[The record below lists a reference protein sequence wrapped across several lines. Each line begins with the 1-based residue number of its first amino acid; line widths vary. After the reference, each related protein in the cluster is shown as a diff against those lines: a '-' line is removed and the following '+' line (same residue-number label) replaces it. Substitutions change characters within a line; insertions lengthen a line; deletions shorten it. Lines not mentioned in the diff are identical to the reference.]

1 MLKVTYCVFLG
12 INLHYHFTRWR
23 LLQILIMKEVGTHVR
38 CFFPHLIVILSF
50 HIMKQNESS
59 SILLSKLT
67 TQIIIQITS
76 LNQLKQV
83 EALVCKRTL
92 LSFYCLFS
100 TRNYAQLVLLGVFF
114 VSIVWQFKLLDYHVR
129 SSANTWFSLN
139 YNFWICWR
147 L

>member
-1 MLKVTYCVFLG
+1 
-12 INLHYHFTRWR
+12 
-23 LLQILIMKEVGTHVR
+23 
-38 CFFPHLIVILSF
+38 
-50 HIMKQNESS
+50 MKQNESS

-100 TRNYAQLVLLGVFF
+100 TRNYAQLVLLGVIF

-129 SSANTWFSLN
+129 SSANT
-139 YNFWICWR
+139 
-147 L
+147 